1 MNTIRGS
8 TDGGGRLRL
17 EWEERYRTMGGE
29 LASVLPRGFPVRV
42 NEYLDCF
49 HGDLASRMTTAV
61 SSGGSVLDL
70 GCGWGRLMKRV
81 SLERPDLSVFG
92 VDFSALS
99 CFHAVHSGLMAAQS
113 DARSLPFRDGTFDC
127 ALAVTVLMYLHD
139 DLDDALSELA
149 RVLTPGGNALL
160 IDPSREYERVART
173 LRGRR
178 TVATSGSGY
187 TLRELGDALSRG
199 GWETTASGST
209 FGLGLM
215 LPLLMVFRKCEPAVS
230 ALLKVASVLDS
241 GPGRFVRSGFHRW
254 FICRRSP
261 V

>member
-1 MNTIRGS
+1 MDGS
-8 TDGGGRLRL
+8 GRLRL
-17 EWEERYRTMGGE
+17 DWEERYRTMGKG
-29 LASVLPRGFPVRV
+29 LTSVLPKGFPVRV

-49 HGDLASRMTTAV
+49 HGNLASRLTTTIP
-61 SSGGSVLDL
+61 SGGRVLDL

-92 VDFSALS
+92 IDFSALS
-99 CFHAVHSGLMAAQS
+99 CFYAGRSGLMAAQS
-113 DARSLPFRDGTFDC
+113 DVRSLPFRDGTFDC
-127 ALAVTVLMYLHD
+127 VLAVTVLMYLHD

-149 RVLTPGGNALL
+149 RVLTPGGGALL
-160 IDPSREYERVART
+160 IDPSREYERVARI
-173 LRGRR
+173 LRRR
-178 TVATSGSGY
+178 KTVSTSGSGY
-187 TLRELGDALSRG
+187 TLRELSNALSNG
-199 GWETTASGST
+199 GWEITASGST

-230 ALLKVASVLDS
+230 ALLKIASVLDS

-254 FICRRSP
+254 VICRRAL